1 MTIKLNRDEKYSIKA
16 YKAARSFHGGNIK
29 MKINWYVKILLSFV
43 CISIWF
49 IAGNA
54 APLGATDNDPLG
66 FKKLKE
72 SSSQAVEYK
81 PQSGA
86 ANEKTSSPG
95 TEVAQTQP
103 GRSPQTGGEAEQQR
117 PSPPRPRGEAQQ
129 QKQSQMPREVVE
141 QQRQSQR
148 AEIEKSTQSPAPE
161 EEELERYVTIDF
173 ENVDIN
179 LFIKYIS
186 ELTGANFIID
196 KSVRGNVTIVS
207 PTKISVDEAYK
218 VFESVLEVQGF
229 TTVPAGSVIKIVPSA
244 DARSKS
250 VETGFSGDTGEV
262 TDKIVTQL
270 IPLKYADPEELK
282 KLFTP
287 LVSKNSVV
295 IAYPATSLLIVT
307 DVLSN
312 INRLLQIIREIDVE
326 ENVSEITVIPI
337 EHATASEVA
346 QTLDTIFEGS
356 TARRTTTT
364 RTTRR
369 RATPSQPDDTGPALG
384 EVKIISDERT
394 NSLIVIA
401 SAYDTN
407 KVKSLVAILD
417 KEIPRG
423 TGNINVYYLQHASAE
438 ELTTVLTALPEK
450 TDTGPEAGKAPTI
463 SKEVQI
469 VADKA
474 TNSLVI
480 TATKADY
487 AVLENVIKKLDIP
500 RRMVYLEALI
510 MEVNADKDFAVGVE
524 WVGGVT
530 YGDDQG
536 IIFGGSRGGDTSVLP
551 SIDDPLGPRL
561 PKGFSMGVVGEFIE
575 INGVTFPSVQAIL
588 NAYKQDNDVHII
600 STPQILTTD
609 NEEAEIRVGRNVPY
623 ITSLNRTSGNQD
635 YTNYEYKDVGTVL
648 KITPQINQ
656 ENILRLNVYVEDK
669 RLQNETVALVTNTP
683 TTFLRT
689 AQTTVIIQ
697 DNNTLVIG
705 GIIGDDVQDSI
716 YKIPIL
722 GDIPGLGWL
731 FKTQSQTVSR
741 VNLYIFLT
749 PRIIRNPAEALAITK
764 KKRDHAIYH
773 HETGWADDSFR
784 YRENTREVL
793 KSRHAPDLMTEEPE
807 NEVEHEEEHRE
818 LKTIE

>member
-1 MTIKLNRDEKYSIKA
+1 
-16 YKAARSFHGGNIK
+16 
-29 MKINWYVKILLSFV
+29 MKIDRHVKILLSFLCV
-43 CISIWF
+43 SIWV

-54 APLGATDNDPLG
+54 LPLAASDNDPLG
-66 FKKLKE
+66 LKKDSE
-72 SSSQAVEYK
+72 SSKPTFEYK
-81 PQSGA
+81 PRSGSDNGRRPSSGA
-86 ANEKTSSPG
+86 GVVQQKPSSR
-95 TEVAQTQP
+95 TEAGQQRP
-103 GRSPQTGGEAEQQR
+103 APRPRQEAEQQR
-117 PSPPRPRGEAQQ
+117 QAPGSGG
-129 QKQSQMPREVVE
+129 E
-141 QQRQSQR
+141 QQRQTPRAGSNQQRPSSPR
-148 AEIEKSTQSPAPE
+148 AEVEQWIQSPAPGGE
-161 EEELERYVTIDF
+161 GQTAAASAAEIERYVTIDF

-186 ELTGANFIID
+186 ELTGKNFIID
-196 KSVRGNVTIVS
+196 KAVRGNVTIVS

-229 TTVPAGSVIKIVPSA
+229 TTVPAGSIIKIVPSA

-250 VETGFSGDTGEV
+250 VETGFTGDTGEV

-295 IAYPATSLLIVT
+295 ISYPATNLLIVT

-312 INRLLQIIREIDVE
+312 INRLIQIIKEIDVE

-356 TARRTTTT
+356 SARRTTTT

-369 RATPSQPDDTGPALG
+369 RTTPTQPDDTGPALG
-384 EVKIISDERT
+384 EVKIIADERT

-401 SAYDTN
+401 SAYDTA

-423 TGNINVYYLQHASAE
+423 TGNINVYYLQHANAE
-438 ELTTVLTALPEK
+438 ELTKVLTALPEK
-450 TDTGPEAGKAPTI
+450 TDKPVEVGKAPTI

-480 TATKADY
+480 TASKADY
-487 AVLENVIKKLDIP
+487 AVLEEVIKKLDIP

-510 MEVNADKDFAVGVE
+510 MEVNAEKDFAVGVE
-524 WVGGVT
+524 WIGAFT
-530 YGDDQG
+530 YGDDDG
-536 IIFGGSRGGDTSVLP
+536 IVFGGSRGGDRSSIPTLEDPTLP
-551 SIDDPLGPRL
+551 QGFTMGLVNDYID
-561 PKGFSMGVVGEFIE
+561 
-575 INGVTFPSVQAIL
+575 INGQSFPSLSAIL
-588 NAYKQDNDVHII
+588 NAYKQDSDVHII

-609 NEEAEIRVGRNVPY
+609 NEEAEIKVGSNVPY
-623 ITSLNRTSGNQD
+623 ITSQNTTAANQD
-635 YTNYEYKDVGTVL
+635 YTNYEYKDVGTTL

-656 ENILRLNVYVEDK
+656 ENILRLNVYVEVT
-669 RLQNETVALVTNTP
+669 RLKNETVALLTNTP
-683 TTFLRT
+683 TTFTRT

-697 DNNTLVIG
+697 DSNTLVLG

-722 GDIPGLGWL
+722 GDIPLLGWL
-731 FKTQSQTVSR
+731 FKTQSQSVDR

-749 PRIIRNPAEALAITK
+749 PRIIRNPAEALTVTK
-764 KKRDHAIYH
+764 EKRDHANYH
-773 HETGWADDSFR
+773 HETGWEEGTFE
-784 YRENTREVL
+784 YKENTREVL
-793 KSRHAPDLMTEEPE
+793 KSRHAPETLEIEEPQD
-807 NEVEHEEEHRE
+807 VEQRE
-818 LKTIE
+818 PKVIE